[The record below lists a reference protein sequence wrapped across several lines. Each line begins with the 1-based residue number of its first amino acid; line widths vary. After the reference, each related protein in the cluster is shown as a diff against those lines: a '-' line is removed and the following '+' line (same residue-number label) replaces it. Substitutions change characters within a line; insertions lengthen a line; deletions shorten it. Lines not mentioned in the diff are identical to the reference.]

1 MLQIKS
7 FLSSNYLFP
16 LSFPPKPITFFTPL
30 HNFLHKPNTTRLSRA
45 STKSHAPSSPQSLLA
60 EAPDE
65 TTNAPPG
72 KGPIELPSSINHT
85 HRSVSATEAH
95 GPPSPQSLLGEAPDE
110 TTNAP
115 PEEGPIELPSS
126 ITNIFATSDDPSPL
140 QTATSLLLTG
150 AISVFLFRSLRRRAK
165 RAKELKLRSTGAK
178 KTLKEEAVE
187 SLKAI
192 TPTPID
198 AKAPPSPVQA
208 LLGGLTAGVIALLLY
223 KFTTTIEA
231 SLNRQALSDSFSV
244 RQITITIRT
253 IINGICYLATFVF
266 GINSVGLF
274 LYSGQLALN
283 FIMGDSASEET
294 NNKGEA
300 QLSSKDSTP
309 EGNRD
314 DGNKTSED
322 TK

>member
-1 MLQIKS
+1 MLQTQS
-7 FLSSNYLFP
+7 FISSNYFFP
-16 LSFPPKPITFFTPL
+16 LSFPPNPITSFHNFPHKPIT
-30 HNFLHKPNTTRLSRA
+30 TRRSVSA
-45 STKSHAPSSPQSLLA
+45 TKSHAPPSQSWLA

-65 TTNAPPG
+65 TVT
-72 KGPIELPSSINHT
+72 
-85 HRSVSATEAH
+85 V
-95 GPPSPQSLLGEAPDE
+95 
-110 TTNAP
+110 TTDAP

-126 ITNIFATSDDPSPL
+126 ITDIFATSDDPSPL

-165 RAKELKLRSTGAK
+165 RAKELKLRSTEAK
-178 KTLKEEAVE
+178 KTLKEEAME
-187 SLKAI
+187 SLKAM
-192 TPTPID
+192 TPTPVD

-244 RQITITIRT
+244 CLSFAVCRT

-283 FIMGDSASEET
+283 SIMGDSTSEET

-300 QLSSKDSTP
+300 QLSSKDPTSARPVDST
-309 EGNRD
+309 EANRD
-314 DGNKTSED
+314 DVNKTSED

>member
-1 MLQIKS
+1 MLQTQS
-7 FLSSNYLFP
+7 FISSNYFFP
-16 LSFPPKPITFFTPL
+16 LSFPPNPITSFHNLPHKPIA
-30 HNFLHKPNTTRLSRA
+30 TRRSVSA
-45 STKSHAPSSPQSLLA
+45 TKSHAPPSQSWLA

-65 TTNAPPG
+65 TVTVTTDAP
-72 KGPIELPSSINHT
+72 L
-85 HRSVSATEAH
+85 
-95 GPPSPQSLLGEAPDE
+95 
-110 TTNAP
+110 
-115 PEEGPIELPSS
+115 EEGPIELPSS
-126 ITNIFATSDDPSPL
+126 ITDIFATSDDPSPL

-178 KTLKEEAVE
+178 KTLKEEAME
-187 SLKAI
+187 SLKAM
-192 TPTPID
+192 TPTPVD

-283 FIMGDSASEET
+283 SIMGDSASEET

-300 QLSSKDSTP
+300 QLSSKDLTSARPVDST
-309 EGNRD
+309 EANRD
-314 DGNKTSED
+314 DRNKTSED

>member
-1 MLQIKS
+1 MLQTKS
-7 FLSSNYLFP
+7 FLSSNYFFP
-16 LSFPPKPITFFTPL
+16 LTFPPNPTSPFTPL
-30 HNFLHKPNTTRLSRA
+30 HNSLHKSNPTRWSVSA
-45 STKSHAPSSPQSLLA
+45 TKPHAPSSWIA
-60 EAPDE
+60 EVPDE
-65 TTNAPPG
+65 TV
-72 KGPIELPSSINHT
+72 
-85 HRSVSATEAH
+85 VS
-95 GPPSPQSLLGEAPDE
+95 GD
-110 TTNAP
+110 AP

-126 ITNIFATSDDPSPL
+126 ITDIFAASDDPSPL

-150 AISVFLFRSLRRRAK
+150 AISVFLFRALRRRAK

-178 KTLKEEAVE
+178 KTLKEEAVA
-187 SLKAI
+187 SLKSI

-198 AKAPPSPVQA
+198 AKTPPSPAQA
-208 LLGGLTAGVIALLLY
+208 LFGGLTAGIIALLLY
-223 KFTTTIEA
+223 KFTITVEA
-231 SLNRQALSDSFSV
+231 SLNRQALSDNFSV
-244 RQITITIRT
+244 RQITITLRT

-266 GINSVGLF
+266 GINSIGLF

-283 FIMGDSASEET
+283 SISGNSASGGT

-309 EGNRD
+309 ARPVESSEVNKD